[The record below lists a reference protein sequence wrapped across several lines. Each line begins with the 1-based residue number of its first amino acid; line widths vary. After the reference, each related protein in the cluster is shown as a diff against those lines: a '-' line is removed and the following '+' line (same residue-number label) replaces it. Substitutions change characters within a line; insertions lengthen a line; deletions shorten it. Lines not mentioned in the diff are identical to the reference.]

1 MITWI
6 ESMMRDT
13 ARDRFL
19 TANHSHLECGWEL
32 LAIQSDSNLLDLVP
46 LLDHP
51 AHQLSIES
59 QFTDDHVSPRGSGKK
74 KHYIIIGKSIKTS
87 LSSIYI
93 KHRSCLI
100 TVALSLSLS
109 VELTLPGIVVPLIF
123 IKMVAKGLDMRTT
136 RGSAW
141 NCCWHPRRRR
151 FSCLKSESKIF
162 KRNYDITYY
171 YL

>member
-6 ESMMRDT
+6 ESTAICQLQNERDT

-51 AHQLSIES
+51 AHQLSIE
-59 QFTDDHVSPRGSGKK
+59 
-74 KHYIIIGKSIKTS
+74 SIKTS